1 MKVYIQI
8 KDKTD
13 LEIFNIFKSVF
24 LYLNNTHEYFF
35 EEPKEYDAV
44 IHLDLNYL
52 PLKSIEPVLEN
63 NHSITLSPNSEYVYS
78 EGNVFLSNTDKYFS
92 WFKYPIRE
100 LLTIVDI
107 TPDKAKYIMDLNYL
121 IVFGSLVGSSAEF
134 ISKCQDRLKLIIPNK
149 MLYAKTPFT
158 YSEIVTAKQYGIDLV
173 YKSLGKL
180 TEPTDRSLI
189 NKNICF
195 ACVTSVEYTEPTYV
209 FLHSMFKFNDIKT
222 FKVYFVN
229 GSTTDVERFQNRCKK
244 ISNSIEV
251 IQYSY
256 HTEYSTVL
264 HFNRDYVD
272 SKMSIL
278 DELTPIYD
286 LTVMCDCD
294 MLCQGNLKNTLMYV
308 SLMHNAIYGVKDIL
322 AIFNMNFSKA
332 TCYINGGFIIY
343 KKGSYSFQKRYDA
356 WKSSD
361 IPEAKGMYNEQDFI
375 NYVYYAHIQGISA
388 VNNFTAY
395 HKQIEPNKPIIYHYP
410 GPTKPF
416 QNVQNETCNTINKVL
431 QGLYIPYIPVT
442 MYFELYRNYVN
453 NIKEDLDPL
462 FIKQLN
468 YLKDSPQL
476 KMYDKLICQKC
487 ISTIKEGI

>member
-1 MKVYIQI
+1 
-8 KDKTD
+8 
-13 LEIFNIFKSVF
+13 
-24 LYLNNTHEYFF
+24 
-35 EEPKEYDAV
+35 
-44 IHLDLNYL
+44 
-52 PLKSIEPVLEN
+52 
-63 NHSITLSPNSEYVYS
+63 
-78 EGNVFLSNTDKYFS
+78 
-92 WFKYPIRE
+92 
-100 LLTIVDI
+100 
-107 TPDKAKYIMDLNYL
+107 
-121 IVFGSLVGSSAEF
+121 
-134 ISKCQDRLKLIIPNK
+134 
-149 MLYAKTPFT
+149 MLYTQTPFT

-229 GSTTDVERFQNRCKK
+229 GSTTDVEKFQNRCKK
-244 ISNSIEV
+244 ISSNIEV

-256 HTEYSTVL
+256 HTEYSTIL

-278 DELTPIYD
+278 DELTPIYN

-308 SLMHNAIYGVKDIL
+308 SLTHNTIYGVKDIL

-343 KKGSYSFQKRYDA
+343 KKGSYDFQKRYDA

-375 NYVYYAHIQGISA
+375 NYVYYAYIQSISA

-416 QNVQNETCNTINKVL
+416 QNIQND
-431 QGLYIPYIPVT
+431 YIFLIFLLLCILSYIGI
-442 MYFELYRNYVN
+442 M
-453 NIKEDLDPL
+453 
-462 FIKQLN
+462 
-468 YLKDSPQL
+468 
-476 KMYDKLICQKC
+476 LITLRK
-487 ISTIKEGI
+487 T

>member
-1 MKVYIQI
+1 MKVYIHI

-13 LEIFNIFKSVF
+13 LELFNIFKSVF
-24 LYLNNTHEYFF
+24 LYLNNTHKYFF
-35 EEPKEYDAV
+35 EEPKGYDAV

-52 PLKSIEPVLEN
+52 PLRSIEPVLEN
-63 NHSITLSPNSEYVYS
+63 NHDITLSPDSEYVYS

-92 WFKYPIRE
+92 WFKYSIRE
-100 LLTIVDI
+100 LLNIAEI
-107 TPDKAKYIMDLNYL
+107 TPDIAKYIMDLNYL

-134 ISKCQDRLKLIIPNK
+134 ISKCQSRLKLIISNK
-149 MLYAKTPFT
+149 ILYAKTPFT

-180 TEPTDRSLI
+180 IEPTDRSLI

-195 ACVTSVEYTEPTYV
+195 ACVTSVGYTEPTYV

-229 GSTTDVERFQNRCKK
+229 GSTTDVEKFQNKCKK
-244 ISNSIEV
+244 ISNNIEV

-308 SLMHNAIYGVKDIL
+308 TLTHNAIYGVKDIL
-322 AIFNMNFSKA
+322 AVFSMYFSKI

-343 KKGSYSFQKRYDA
+343 KKGSYNFQERYDA

-375 NYVYYAHIQGISA
+375 NYVYDAHIQGISA

-431 QGLYIPYIPVT
+431 QGLYIPYIPIT

-453 NIKEDLDPL
+453 SIKEDLDPL

-468 YLKDSPQL
+468 YLKDNPQL

>member
-1 MKVYIQI
+1 MKVYIHI

-52 PLKSIEPVLEN
+52 PLRSIEPVLDN
-63 NHSITLSPNSEYVYS
+63 NHSITLSPDSEYVYS

-100 LLTIVDI
+100 LLNIVEI
-107 TPDKAKYIMDLNYL
+107 TPDIAKYIMDLNYL
-121 IVFGSLVGSSAEF
+121 IVFGSLVGSSTEF

-173 YKSLGKL
+173 YKALGKL

-229 GSTTDVERFQNRCKK
+229 GSATDVEKFQNRCKK
-244 ISNSIEV
+244 ISNNIEV

-308 SLMHNAIYGVKDIL
+308 SLKHNAIYGVKDVL
-322 AIFNMNFSKA
+322 ALLSMNFDKA
-332 TCYINGGFIIY
+332 ICYINGGFIIY
-343 KKGSYSFQKRYDA
+343 KKGSYGFQKRYDA

-375 NYVYYAHIQGISA
+375 NYVYYACIQGISA

-431 QGLYIPYIPVT
+431 QGLYTPYIPVT

-453 NIKEDLDPL
+453 NIKKDLDPL

-468 YLKDSPQL
+468 YLKDNPQL

-487 ISTIKEGI
+487 ISTIKEDI